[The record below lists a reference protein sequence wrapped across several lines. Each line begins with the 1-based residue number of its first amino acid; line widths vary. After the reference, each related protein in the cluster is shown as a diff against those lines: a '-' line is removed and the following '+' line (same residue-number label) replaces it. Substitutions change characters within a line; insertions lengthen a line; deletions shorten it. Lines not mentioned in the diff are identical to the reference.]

1 MAPGSFRFDLFTL
14 DEGDRQL
21 RRAGEPVPLNARY
34 FDALA
39 LLVRDGGKLVSKNRF
54 LDEVWDGIPVTD
66 EALTQ
71 CIRTLRKQLGDDAAR
86 PRFIETVPKHGYR
99 FIAPVTQGEGEEPCK
114 LPPPTPATSGPLR
127 TIVAG
132 TLGAG
137 AAGIAGGV
145 FYGFAAAADPAVGAI
160 SVLLVLLAVTALLA
174 LIGGAGVAA
183 GIAVAERASA
193 RGSAW
198 MIVGGSAGGIVV
210 GALVKLVGLDAFHI
224 LFGRSPGEFTGAGE
238 GALLGGAVGLALWL
252 AHRRRRLSLRAG
264 VALAAVLGA
273 LAGVLIT
280 LAGGHLMGGSL
291 DLLASS
297 LPGSRL
303 RLDGLA
309 ALFGEASFGPA
320 ARTLT
325 AALEGSLFT
334 ACMVAALLLAR
345 RRDPRA

>member
-39 LLVRDGGKLVSKNRF
+39 LLVREAGRLVSKDRF
-54 LDEVWDGIPVTD
+54 LDEVWNGVPVTD

-99 FIAPVTQGEGEEPCK
+99 FIAPATRTEGEEPGP

-127 TIVAG
+127 TILAG

-137 AAGIAGGV
+137 AAGIAGGL

-160 SVLLVLLAVTALLA
+160 SVLLVLIAVTTLLA

-183 GIAVAERASA
+183 GIAAAERAGT

-198 MIVGGSAGGIVV
+198 MIAGGSAGGLVV

-224 LFGRSPGEFTGAGE
+224 LFGRSPGDFTGAGE
-238 GALLGGAVGLALWL
+238 GAVLGGAVGLALWL
-252 AHRRRRLSLRAG
+252 ALRRLRPSLRAG
-264 VALAAVLGA
+264 VAMAAAVGA
-273 LAGVLIT
+273 LAGVLIVLT
-280 LAGGHLMGGSL
+280 GGHLMGGSL
-291 DLLASS
+291 DLLGRSM
-297 LPGSRL
+297 PGSRL
-303 RLDGLA
+303 RLDELA
-309 ALFGEASFGPA
+309 ALFGKASFGPA
-320 ARTLT
+320 ARTVT
-325 AALEGSLFT
+325 AALEGALFA

-345 RRDPRA
+345 RGDPRA